1 MELPQQEKM
10 PLFTVAQIS
19 EIFRISPQAVR
30 FYHKKGLLI
39 PQQRQE
45 NGYRQY
51 GYNQIYTLA
60 AICYLRRMGVSVDE
74 IHRYLRI
81 NDAARNLDSL
91 RAYSHQL
98 RRERERL
105 LDIIETLDQ
114 RVAFIERE
122 WGRAGS
128 KPEVRTLP
136 DRYYVPLGSELTA
149 ADNELFFRYPTLV
162 TYRPAAN
169 GTRLRQSF
177 GAYLETERPAET
189 VNMPVRKIRGGQY
202 LTAYHQ
208 GAYSTVWPRVCQ
220 LRQEYSQY
228 ALQETAYCIN
238 VIDQFV
244 ESNADNYVVCLQIP
258 FAE

>member
-105 LDIIETLDQ
+105 LDISETLDQ

-128 KPEVRTLP
+128 KPE
-136 DRYYVPLGSELTA
+136 G
-149 ADNELFFRYPTLV
+149 
-162 TYRPAAN
+162 
-169 GTRLRQSF
+169 
-177 GAYLETERPAET
+177 
-189 VNMPVRKIRGGQY
+189 KIRGGQY

>member
-10 PLFTVAQIS
+10 PLFTVAQLS
-19 EIFRISPQAVR
+19 ELFRISPQAVR

-74 IHRYLRI
+74 IHRHLRI

-114 RVAFIERE
+114 RVAFIQRE

-128 KPEVRTLP
+128 EPEVRTLP

-162 TYRPAAN
+162 TYQPAAN

-244 ESNADNYVVCLQIP
+244 ESNADN
-258 FAE
+258 